1 MRGVHAEPYNQWL
14 ILIGA
19 NWNNLMSTPYMADRR
34 AILENMAKQIKGIGD
49 VTIDEWLAK
58 VELAYAEQHTK

>member
-1 MRGVHAEPYNQWL
+1 
-14 ILIGA
+14 
-19 NWNNLMSTPYMADRR
+19 MSTPYMADRR